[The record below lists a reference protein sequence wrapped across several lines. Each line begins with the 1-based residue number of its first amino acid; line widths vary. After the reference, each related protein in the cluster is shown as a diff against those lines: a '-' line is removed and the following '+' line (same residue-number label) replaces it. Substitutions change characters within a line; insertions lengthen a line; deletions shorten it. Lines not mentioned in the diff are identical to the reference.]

1 MFGKTD
7 KLGDFWGT
15 EKLTRVQKDIILEV
29 VKSQDKEKY
38 LMLFQKKAYASSTY
52 TDKKTLEFT
61 VELVVNTYTNYSM
74 SMITLV
80 VPIYFQISLDKKA
93 DVDVVTVNNYFARW
107 LKEIDR
113 RKNFTNKQHSWSL

>member
-1 MFGKTD
+1 
-7 KLGDFWGT
+7 
-15 EKLTRVQKDIILEV
+15 
-29 VKSQDKEKY
+29 
-38 LMLFQKKAYASSTY
+38 MLFQKKAYASSTY

-93 DVDVVTVNNYFARW
+93 DVDVVTVNNHFARW

-113 RKNFTNKQHSWSL
+113 RKNFTNKQHS